1 MATGAFTFMLKLC
14 SSLSLVPYLLAAAY
28 ALKLGARG
36 ETCDTQPQQR
46 SRELFVAGVVAPAT
60 GAITI

>member
-1 MATGAFTFMLKLC
+1 MLKLC
-14 SSLSLVPYLLAAAY
+14 SSLSLIPCLLAAAY

-36 ETCDTQPQQR
+36 QTYDTDPHNR
-46 SRELFVAGVVAPAT
+46 TKELFVAALAT